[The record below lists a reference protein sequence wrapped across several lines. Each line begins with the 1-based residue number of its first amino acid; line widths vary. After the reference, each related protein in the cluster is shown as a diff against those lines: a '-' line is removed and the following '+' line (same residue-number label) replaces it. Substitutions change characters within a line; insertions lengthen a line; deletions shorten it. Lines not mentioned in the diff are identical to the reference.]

1 MKLLRRKRNL
11 ALLAAAILALG
22 IWVFGWGGGPIHV
35 LRVSP
40 EEVDHI
46 RISTTIV
53 DSHAITV
60 TEPEDIQFVI
70 DTINSFSYAGND
82 LKCILRGE
90 LFMSGTLLYE
100 LSFSLRNGDAFTLC
114 LASNNSTDP
123 SDMELSYWIHDEDR
137 FPISSMCRGSMEWY
151 DTLYEAYNTSQ

>member
-1 MKLLRRKRNL
+1 MKLFRKRTSRTL
-11 ALLAAAILALG
+11 ALLAAGHPGAGDLG
-22 IWVFGWGGGPIHV
+22 SSAGAAGRSRV

-46 RISTTIV
+46 RISTHRLWT
-53 DSHAITV
+53 SHAITV

-114 LASNNSTDP
+114 LAFQQQHRSVRYGTVLLDP
-123 SDMELSYWIHDEDR
+123 
-137 FPISSMCRGSMEWY
+137 
-151 DTLYEAYNTSQ
+151 

>member
-11 ALLAAAILALG
+11 ALLAAAILVLG

-46 RISTTIV
+46 RISATIV

-70 DTINSFSYAGND
+70 DTINSFSYA
-82 LKCILRGE
+82 
-90 LFMSGTLLYE
+90 
-100 LSFSLRNGDAFTLC
+100 
-114 LASNNSTDP
+114 
-123 SDMELSYWIHDEDR
+123 
-137 FPISSMCRGSMEWY
+137 
-151 DTLYEAYNTSQ
+151 